1 MKLLA
6 RSHIAI
12 ILAMIYT
19 LIIMG
24 PLAARVINSKTVAH
38 ALTGDCA
45 GDCATCGCS
54 AESMATRTCCCSI
67 KKQRQALINEDEHD
81 DTRGCCKKAPAK
93 KQVVIASCGSPCG
106 SRNHTPLSGSGTT
119 ELLPCSFSASFSIP
133 HTDTRFQQFARFLAS
148 RHGDPPDPPP
158 KLSIG

>member
-12 ILAMIYT
+12 ILTVIYS
-19 LIIMG
+19 LIVMG
-24 PLAARVINSKTVAH
+24 PLAGRLMNSKTVTH
-38 ALTGDCA
+38 ALTGECT

-67 KKQRQALINEDEHD
+67 KKQRQALLFEDEHD
-81 DTRGCCKKAPAK
+81 GTRDCCKKTPAK
-93 KQVVIASCGSPCG
+93 KQVVIASCGCPCG
-106 SRNHTPLSGSGTT
+106 SGNHAVSISETS
-119 ELLPCSFSASFSIP
+119 ELLPCFFATQFSIP

-148 RHGDPPDPPP
+148 RHGEPPDPPP